1 MTIFHEQIYKVNSSP
16 VSLAGGLFVLAG
28 KNTLDQMHFLR
39 NILGIKKIIKNL
51 VNGQIV
57 S

>member
-39 NILGIKKIIKNL
+39 NILGIKK
-51 VNGQIV
+51 
-57 S
+57 